1 MGSMPLAAH
10 QIAILAASCLCAAP
24 AAAMAPSAAPDFAC
38 THFTA
43 AAPVQD
49 AGKYGGFMPLVRAHK
64 EAQDKMV
71 ALWQAIKGGDVSE
84 KTRDDYK
91 NAQVAAQ
98 KASNKVTQFISQERW
113 SEEDRAAMTKIW
125 TDELEKTAK

>member
-1 MGSMPLAAH
+1 MGSMRPAAH
-10 QIAILAASCLCAAP
+10 PIVILVASCLCAAP
-24 AAAMAPSAAPDFAC
+24 AAATAPSSAPASAGA
-38 THFTA
+38 HVA
-43 AAPVQD
+43 AAVPVQD

-91 NAQVAAQ
+91 GAQVAAQ

>member
-1 MGSMPLAAH
+1 MHRIAPS
-10 QIAILAASCLCAAP
+10 IAILAASCFLAAP
-24 AAAMAPSAAPDFAC
+24 AAAGMSMCPSAP
-38 THFTA
+38 

-84 KTRDDYK
+84 KTREDYK
-91 NAQVAAQ
+91 NAQVATQ
-98 KASNKVTQFISQERW
+98 KASNKVTQFIGQERW

>member
-1 MGSMPLAAH
+1 MGSMRLAAPS
-10 QIAILAASCLCAAP
+10 IAFLAASSLWAAT
-24 AAAMAPSAAPDFAC
+24 AATGAPSAAPVPAS
-38 THFTA
+38 A
-43 AAPVQD
+43 LQD

-64 EAQDKMV
+64 DAQDKMV

-91 NAQVAAQ
+91 KAQDATQ
-98 KASNKVTQFISQERW
+98 KASNKVTQFIAQERW

>member
-1 MGSMPLAAH
+1 MGSMRHVALSIALLAAPSLWP
-10 QIAILAASCLCAAP
+10 APVAAAAPSPVASAAAP
-24 AAAMAPSAAPDFAC
+24 A
-38 THFTA
+38 
-43 AAPVQD
+43 QD